1 MSTFRT
7 RYPSDLTDLQWDNI
21 ARLFPGVDRP
31 PGGPGRPRTYSRR
44 EIVNAALYLAR
55 SGCGWRML
63 PHDFPP
69 WKTVSYYF
77 YTWRDAG
84 VWEQVHNALRSE
96 IRAVAGREPT
106 PSAGIIDS
114 QSVKTTEAGGP
125 KGYDGGKKVSG
136 RKRHVLVD
144 TLGLIWGL
152 AVLPASPTD
161 WDGAVKVFER
171 VGKTMPRL
179 AKVWADANY
188 RAQALA
194 KWIQKNARWVL
205 EIVTGRPGQT
215 TFEVQKWRWIVE
227 RTFGWFGRYRRLSKD
242 YEHNPTSSEAWI
254 YIAMIH
260 RMSRFSL
267 PDKNMDDDLMRRPPT
282 AAKT

>member
-1 MSTFRT
+1 M
-7 RYPSDLTDLQWDNI
+7 
-21 ARLFPGVDRP
+21 
-31 PGGPGRPRTYSRR
+31 
-44 EIVNAALYLAR
+44 
-55 SGCGWRML
+55 

-152 AVLPASPTD
+152 AVLPAAPTD

-171 VGKTMPRL
+171 VGRTMPRL

-194 KWIQKNARWVL
+194 GWIQKNARWVL

-242 YEHNPTSSEAWI
+242 YEHNTKSSEAWV

-267 PDKNMDDDLMRRPPT
+267 PDKNKDDDLMRRPPK
-282 AAKT
+282 ALKT

>member
-1 MSTFRT
+1 MNTRE

-21 ARLFPGVDRP
+21 EHLFPQATGQR
-31 PGGPGRPRTYSRR
+31 GRPRKYPLR

-55 SGCGWRML
+55 GGCTWRML

-77 YTWRDAG
+77 YTWRDTG
-84 VWEQVHNALRSE
+84 VWVRVHNALRSG
-96 IRAVAGREPT
+96 IRAAADREAT
-106 PSAGIIDS
+106 PSAAIIDS
-114 QSVKTTEAGGP
+114 QTVKTTEAGGP
-125 KGYDGGKKVSG
+125 KGYDGGKRVAG
-136 RKRHVLVD
+136 RKRHLLVD

-152 AVLPASPTD
+152 AVLPAAPTD
-161 WDGAVKVFER
+161 WDGAVEVFKR

-179 AKVWADANY
+179 AKVWADSAY
-188 RAQALA
+188 RVEDLLR
-194 KWIQKNARWVL
+194 WIGKHCRWVL
-205 EIVTGRPGQT
+205 EVVTKRPGQT

-242 YEHNPTSSEAWI
+242 YEHNPKSSEAWI

-267 PDKNMDDDLMRRPPT
+267 PQKNKDEDLLRRPP
-282 AAKT
+282 KRL

>member
-1 MSTFRT
+1 MSALRPC
-7 RYPSDLTDLQWDNI
+7 YPSDLTDLQWSNI
-21 ARLFPGVDRP
+21 AHLFPSADRP
-31 PGGPGRPRTYSRR
+31 PNSPGRPRTYPLRD
-44 EIVNAALYLAR
+44 IVNAVLYVAR
-55 SGCGWRML
+55 SGCTWRML

-84 VWEQVHNALRSE
+84 VWELVHNALRSE
-96 IRAVAGREPT
+96 IRAVDGREST

-152 AVLPASPTD
+152 VVLPASPTD

-171 VGKTMPRL
+171 VGQTMPRL
-179 AKVWADANY
+179 ARVWADANY

-194 KWIQKNARWVL
+194 NWITTQARWVL
-205 EIVTGRPGQT
+205 EVVTGRPGQT

-242 YEHNPTSSEAWI
+242 YEHNTKSSEAWI

-267 PDKNMDDDLMRRPPT
+267 PDKNKDNDLITRPPKRL
-282 AAKT
+282 KT

>member
-1 MSTFRT
+1 MSQLRPC
-7 RYPSDLTDLQWDNI
+7 YPSDLTDLQWSNI
-21 ARLFPGVDRP
+21 AHLFPSADRP
-31 PGGPGRPRTYSRR
+31 PNSPGRPRTYLLR
-44 EIVNAALYLAR
+44 EIVNAVMYLAR
-55 SGCGWRML
+55 AGCTWRML

-96 IRAVAGREPT
+96 IRTVDGREQT
-106 PSAGIIDS
+106 PSAAIIDS

-152 AVLPASPTD
+152 VVLPASPID

-171 VGKTMPRL
+171 VGQTMPRL
-179 AKVWADANY
+179 ARVWADANY

-194 KWIQKNARWVL
+194 FWITANARWVL
-205 EIVTGRPGQT
+205 EVVTGRPGQT

-227 RTFGWFGRYRRLSKD
+227 RTFGWFGRYRRRSKD
-242 YEHNPTSSEAWI
+242 YEHNPESSEAWI

-267 PDKNMDDDLMRRPPT
+267 PDKNKDNDLMTRPPKRL
-282 AAKT
+282 KT

>member
-1 MSTFRT
+1 MSTRE

-21 ARLFPGVDRP
+21 AHLFPQGD
-31 PGGPGRPRTYSRR
+31 GTTGRPRTYPLR
-44 EIVNAALYLAR
+44 EVVNAAMYLAR
-55 SGCGWRML
+55 GGCTWRML

-84 VWEQVHNALRSE
+84 VWEQVHAALRSE

-106 PSAGIIDS
+106 PSGAIIDS

-125 KGYDGGKKVSG
+125 KGYDGGKKVAG
-136 RKRHVLVD
+136 RKRHLLVD

-152 AVLPASPTD
+152 VVLPAAPTD

-171 VGKTMPRL
+171 VGKKLPRL
-179 AKVWADANY
+179 ARVWADANY
-188 RAQALA
+188 RAAALA
-194 KWIQKNARWVL
+194 TWIKAHARWVL
-205 EIVTGRPGQT
+205 EVVTGRPGQT
-215 TFEVQKWRWIVE
+215 TFEVQKWRWVVE

-242 YEHNPTSSEAWI
+242 YEHNTKSSEAWI

-267 PDKNMDDDLMRRPPT
+267 PDKNKDDDLMRRPPK
-282 AAKT
+282 AAKS